1 MARYALLALAALLA
15 APRVAAA
22 APPWK
27 KDNPENAAGRGAYER
42 GDFGE
47 AAQRFEKL
55 GQTLEDDDKARA
67 AFNRGD
73 ALYRA
78 GDFAGAQ
85 QAFDEAARTGDPFLR
100 GDAFFNQGLSREQTQ
115 DSKGAIEAYRRAL
128 LENPKHVPAR
138 TNLERLLR
146 MPPPPPQ
153 QQPQP
158 SPESQAEQQPGD
170 ENQPPQE
177 EQPGQG
183 EEKKPPPEQPPD
195 EQRPAPSDKLTE
207 KEADDILR
215 AADQDKDARP
225 PLNTGKPP
233 RDYDPEKDW

>member
-1 MARYALLALAALLA
+1 MTALLAW
-15 APRVAAA
+15 PREAEA

-27 KDNPENAAGRGAYER
+27 KDRPANAAGRDAYER

-47 AAQRFEKL
+47 AAQRFDKL
-55 GQTLEDDDKARA
+55 GGELEGDDKARA

-78 GDFAGAQ
+78 GDFAGAA
-85 QAFDEAARTGDPFLR
+85 QAFDDAARTGDSALR

-115 DSKGAIEAYRRAL
+115 DAKGAIDAYRRAL

-153 QQPQP
+153 PQP
-158 SPESQAEQQPGD
+158 SPQSQDQQPAGQPDQPQPPGEQPGPEKQPPQQPRPDEQQPG
-170 ENQPPQE
+170 QA
-177 EQPGQG
+177 
-183 EEKKPPPEQPPD
+183 
-195 EQRPAPSDKLTE
+195 PAPSAKLTE

-225 PLNTGKPP
+225 PLSTGKPP
-233 RDYDPEKDW
+233 EDYDPEKDW